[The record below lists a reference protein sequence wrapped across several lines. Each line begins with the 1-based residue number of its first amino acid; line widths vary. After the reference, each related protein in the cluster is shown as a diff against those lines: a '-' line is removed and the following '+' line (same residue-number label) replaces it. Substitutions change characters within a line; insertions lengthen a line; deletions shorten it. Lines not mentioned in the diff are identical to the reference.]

1 MVLQKV
7 DSQPLLREWAK
18 LPHML
23 GGNSCLLP
31 GRGPSGSSV
40 SQVSTSLPCLFSPCP
55 RFTGS
60 GQGDCPTLMHCA
72 DPFHLRVVESRSVV
86 SSLCDPMDCRPPG
99 SSGLG
104 FLQARI
110 LEWVPIACP
119 RDLPAP
125 GIEPGSPALQA
136 DSLPSEPPGRLVRL
150 VRTWRAPPGWEL
162 DALQGRDHPPP
173 YPGAALVP

>member
-7 DSQPLLREWAK
+7 DSQPLLRAWAK

-23 GGNSCLLP
+23 SGNSCLLP

-86 SSLCDPMDCRPPG
+86 SSLCDPRDCRPPG

-110 LEWVPIACP
+110 LEWVPIAFP
-119 RDLPAP
+119 RDLPDP

-136 DSLPSEPPGRLVRL
+136 DSLLSEPPGKLIRVVRI
-150 VRTWRAPPGWEL
+150 
-162 DALQGRDHPPP
+162 
-173 YPGAALVP
+173 